1 MAKLGQLY
9 CQDGLWNGEQLV
21 SAEWV
26 QASTTESISMPSSM
40 VEPYHSYGYGY
51 QWWLERYN
59 SGALDAYSGR
69 GWGGQYIVVLPSV
82 DLVVVFTGGAYDIS
96 TLSVPMLYYDII
108 QDYILPA
115 LD

>member
-1 MAKLGQLY
+1 
-9 CQDGLWNGEQLV
+9 
-21 SAEWV
+21 
-26 QASTTESISMPSSM
+26 MPSST

-59 SGALDAYSGR
+59 SEAIDAYSAR
-69 GWGGQYIVVLPSV
+69 GWGGQYIVVLPAV

-96 TLSVPMLYYDII
+96 ALSVPMLYYDII
-108 QDYILPA
+108 QDYILPS